1 MVCVEV
7 SCTAMLEVLIVQSW
21 NGAAELSGL
30 GLLIALEIFMVSQL
44 LCGGVPGP
52 GVLFVLATR
61 MHVLN
66 FQMLPQLMKAFEVE
80 QAKQSNAKCWRTRC
94 TPWTFAT
101 LRKKRKALYAV
112 AGERQAKAHALQPD
126 GCLGFLDPFSLVF
139 AGIRIAGMGQ
149 SVQER
154 KGLERHSGTE
164 SSRVWYLKPAWHSF
178 SAVYYDYNDCDVT
191 ATVSSVQVWD
201 MYIYYLR
208 YIIFTNLGSR

>member
-1 MVCVEV
+1 MVVATWHFTHATRWGGQEFSKVTERKIYIEIVMVCVEV

-80 QAKQSNAKCWRTRC
+80 QAKQSNAKC
-94 TPWTFAT
+94 
-101 LRKKRKALYAV
+101 
-112 AGERQAKAHALQPD
+112 
-126 GCLGFLDPFSLVF
+126 
-139 AGIRIAGMGQ
+139 
-149 SVQER
+149 
-154 KGLERHSGTE
+154 
-164 SSRVWYLKPAWHSF
+164 
-178 SAVYYDYNDCDVT
+178 
-191 ATVSSVQVWD
+191 
-201 MYIYYLR
+201 
-208 YIIFTNLGSR
+208 